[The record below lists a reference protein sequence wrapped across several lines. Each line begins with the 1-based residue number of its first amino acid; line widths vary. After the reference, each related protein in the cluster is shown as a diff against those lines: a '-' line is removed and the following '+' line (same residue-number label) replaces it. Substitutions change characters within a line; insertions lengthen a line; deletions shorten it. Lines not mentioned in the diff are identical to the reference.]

1 MPEQAF
7 SGDYLY
13 FLLLPFTIAEQQ
25 KELGRKTKINKLD
38 MVSQG
43 EEKLSPALVAAFFL
57 VWEAPRASPGG
68 LVWYLQLK
76 QGLCCP
82 CSLEGNKHPTAP
94 VLHQLK
100 LSGSCFQSSPRSP
113 LSSNPQKGLQ

>member
-1 MPEQAF
+1 MSEQAF
-7 SGDYLY
+7 REDYLY
-13 FLLLPFTIAEQQ
+13 FLLLPFTTVEQQ

-38 MVSQG
+38 MASQG
-43 EEKLSPALVAAFFL
+43 EKKLCSALVTAFFL

-82 CSLEGNKHPTAP
+82 RSLEGNKHPTAP

-100 LSGSCFQSSPRSP
+100 LSESCFQSSPRPP
-113 LSSNPQKGLQ
+113 LSSNPQRALQ